1 MDMFAGMTG
10 FLFVAG
16 YAAIALEHHW
26 NLHKSITAAALGGIL
41 WLCIAFVGG
50 DGHGA
55 EEAVEMLGSEIFGL
69 IVFLLAA
76 MTLVEILAHYRLFDF
91 IRAKLLSMRLADR
104 AQLWVIGGISFF
116 LSAVIDNLTTTIVM
130 VQIARRFFK
139 NGNLLIAT
147 AAIVIAANAGGAFSP
162 IGDIT
167 TIMLW
172 LAGKFTAGE
181 IMANGFIPSLALF
194 CVSTILLSRRI
205 THDTRDAREERITLS
220 RGECVVIAA
229 ALASFGLPLAFSQMG
244 LAPFFGLLSGLGV
257 VGLLIA
263 ALRVV
268 EKHETHLT
276 MEIEKI
282 LARVDLASLLFFT
295 GILLAVGALEHVGIL
310 HWISEHLLGEEPS
323 LWRFIAGNTALGIL
337 SALVDN
343 IPLTAA
349 AMSIIATDDPNIWV
363 LLALAVGTGGS
374 MISIGSAAGVVAV
387 GMVKELTF
395 FTYMRIATIPAAV
408 GYFIAIAVWY
418 VQTLIMH

>member
-1 MDMFAGMTG
+1 MDMFAGIIG

-16 YAAIALEHHW
+16 YAAIALEHRW
-26 NLHKSITAAALGGIL
+26 NLHKSVTAAALGGIL
-41 WLCIAFVGG
+41 WLCIAFAGGGHHVG
-50 DGHGA
+50 
-55 EEAVEMLGSEIFGL
+55 EAVEVLGSEIFGL
-69 IVFLLAA
+69 VVFLLAA
-76 MTLVEILAHYRLFDF
+76 MTLVEILAHYRFFDL
-91 IRAKLLSMRLADR
+91 IRVKLLSLRLADK
-104 AQLWVIGGISFF
+104 AQLWMIGIISFF

-130 VQIARRFFK
+130 VQIARRFFRG
-139 NGNLLIAT
+139 GNLLIAT
-147 AAIVIAANAGGAFSP
+147 AGIVIAANAGGAFSP

-181 IMANGFIPSLALF
+181 IITKGFIPSLVLF
-194 CVSTILLSRRI
+194 FVSTALLVRSI
-205 THDTRDAREERITLS
+205 KGDTRDIKEERVVLS
-220 RGECVVIAA
+220 RGECVVIGFS
-229 ALASFGLPLAFSQMG
+229 LASFMFPLAFSQLG
-244 LAPFFGLLSGLGV
+244 LAPFFGLLAGLGV

-263 ALRVV
+263 VLRVI

-276 MEIEKI
+276 MEIEKM

-310 HWISEHLLGEEPS
+310 KQVSVYLLGDEPT
-323 LWRFIAGNTALGIL
+323 LMRFVIGNTALGIL

-349 AMSIIATDDPNIWV
+349 AMSIIATNDPNIWV
-363 LLALAVGTGGS
+363 LLAIAVGTGGS
-374 MISIGSAAGVVAV
+374 MISIGSAAGVVAT

-395 FTYMRIATIPAAV
+395 FTYLRIATIPAAI